1 MADDRAVQIRYPR
14 PMALFQKKRL
24 EDDLAVLPRP
34 TPSSPPPSA
43 TEVSRPPQ
51 PLQRPQNGQSPS
63 VTAAPQ
69 QSAYGID
76 HLVRLMRELPS
87 GNVELVVRVLK
98 KTLESVSI
106 SVPGLIQQ
114 ASQRETELEER
125 MAGHRRA
132 IAALE
137 DEIASKKRAIEELE
151 AGYKEVMVVR
161 ERLNLALKLEQ
172 ESQVK
177 VTGAPPQTAPHDR
190 VVTTIVGQAE
200 VETPTA
206 MPVVSD
212 PTRRG

>member
-1 MADDRAVQIRYPR
+1 
-14 PMALFQKKRL
+14 MALFQKKRL
-24 EDDLAVLPRP
+24 EDDIAVLPRP
-34 TPSSPPPSA
+34 TPMPHNPNA
-43 TEVSRPPQ
+43 TEVVRPSQ
-51 PLQRPQNGQSPS
+51 TPLQRPQNGQSPS

-69 QSAYGID
+69 QSSYGID
-76 HLVRLMRELPS
+76 HLVRLMRELPN

-132 IAALE
+132 ISALE

-151 AGYKEVMVVR
+151 ATYKEVTVVK
-161 ERLNLALKLEQ
+161 ERLNLALSLEQ
-172 ESQVK
+172 EQQVK
-177 VTGAPPQTAPHDR
+177 VSGAPASAQPSDQ

-200 VETPTA
+200 ADSPTP
-206 MPVVSD
+206 MPTVSD
-212 PTRRG
+212 PTIRGARS